1 MDVLLVEDEPRIAR
15 PIVEGLSRE
24 GHSVRH
30 VANLAEAREAPDADL
45 VLLDMR
51 LPDGDGLD
59 FARELRSRSSV
70 PIIITSA
77 RGEEVDVVVG
87 LEIGAD
93 DYLVKPFGVRQLLA
107 RIRAVM
113 RRVQDQ
119 GAASGA
125 EEPIAVGSLGV
136 DPAART
142 AHIGDR
148 QISLTPREFDL
159 LAFLA
164 REAGTVVSR
173 DRIFREVWGGEWYGS
188 TKTLDVHVA
197 ALRRK
202 LGNPDWIQTTRGVGF
217 ALRAPA

>member
-15 PIVEGLSRE
+15 PIIEGLARE
-24 GHSVRH
+24 GYRVNH
-30 VANLAEAREAPDADL
+30 VATLAEARAAEAVDL
-45 VLLDMR
+45 ILLDMR

-59 FARELRSRSSV
+59 FAREVRTGSQV

-87 LEIGAD
+87 LEMGAD

-113 RRVQDQ
+113 RRSE
-119 GAASGA
+119 GRESASDDR
-125 EEPIAVGSLGV
+125 EIAVGALMIDV
-136 DPAART
+136 AARRAT
-142 AHIGDR
+142 VDDADLA
-148 QISLTPREFDL
+148 LTPREFDL
-159 LAFLA
+159 LVFLA
-164 REAGTVVSR
+164 RRAGTVR
-173 DRIFREVWGGEWYGS
+173 EREQIFEEVWGEWYGS

-202 LGNPDWIQTTRGVGF
+202 LGDPAWIETTRGVGF
-217 ALRAPA
+217 ALRDPS